1 MLERPLPLVGF
12 PVINH
17 QGTNRENVM
26 NLNVLERLLVLNL
39 LPKEGT
45 FTNLKLL
52 RVAREN
58 LSFTEEENKA
68 LNFKQENDQIVWI
81 NDAVGDKEIDTGEV
95 VTRLIVK
102 ELKKLDKEEKLK
114 DEFLSLYDKYIKE

>member
-1 MLERPLPLVGF
+1 ME
-12 PVINH
+12 
-17 QGTNRENVM
+17 
-26 NLNVLERLLVLNL
+26 LNVLERLLVLNL

-58 LSFTEEENKA
+58 LSFTEEENKV
-68 LNFKQENDQIVWI
+68 LKFKQENDQIVWI
-81 NDAVGDKEIDTGEV
+81 NDAVDAKEIELGEV
-95 VTRLIVK
+95 VKELIVK

-114 DEFLSLYDKYIKE
+114 DEFLSLYSKFIKE

>member
-1 MLERPLPLVGF
+1 
-12 PVINH
+12 
-17 QGTNRENVM
+17 M

-68 LNFKQENDQIVWI
+68 LNFKQENDQIVWV
-81 NDAVGDKEIDTGEV
+81 NDAVGDKEVEIGEV
-95 VTRLIVK
+95 VTTLIVA
-102 ELKKLDKEEKLK
+102 ELKKLDSEEKLK
-114 DEFLSLYDKYIKE
+114 DEFLSLYEKFITE

>member
-1 MLERPLPLVGF
+1 MKL
-12 PVINH
+12 
-17 QGTNRENVM
+17 T
-26 NLNVLERLLVLNL
+26 VLERLLLLNL

-58 LSFTEEENKA
+58 LSFTEEENEA
-68 LNFKQENDQIVWI
+68 LKFKQENDQVIWV
-81 NDAVGDKEIDTGEV
+81 NNAVDDKEIDTGEV
-95 VTRLIVK
+95 VKALIVK

-114 DEFLSLYDKYIKE
+114 DEFLSLFEKFIN